1 MSLRLRNTITSHV
14 EEFAPSGDVVSMYV
28 CGVTPYDA
36 NHVGHAMS
44 YIIFDTLRRYLEYS
58 GFTVKHVQ
66 NFTDIDDRIIARA
79 NSRGIAIGELTEE
92 LIARFHEDMRAL
104 NVLPAHVY
112 PYATQEIPQM
122 IEMIEGLIEKGVAY
136 ESGGDVYFRVQSNA
150 GYGKLSHRTLDSMI
164 AGARVEID
172 EQKEHPMDFAL
183 WKSAKPGE
191 PSWDSPWGPGRPGW
205 HIECSAM
212 SLRYLGEQI
221 DIHGGGED
229 LVFPHHENEIAQT
242 EAYTGKAPFVRYW
255 VHNAWVKAGEE
266 KMSKSLGNFV
276 TIGQALEHW
285 SADALRM
292 WVLTSHYRT
301 PLTFTEE
308 ALLAAKRGSERLRQA
323 ARAQVDGAGASTPLK
338 AGSSGP
344 AVDAAGFRQQFIDA
358 MDEDMNTPRALA
370 VLFDLAHEINR
381 AKDEG
386 RPAAAG
392 QAMLLELAD
401 ALGLTLTEAE
411 SDIGAAPFIELL
423 ITLRNELRAA
433 KHFELADRVRTGLGD
448 LGIALEDKPDG
459 TVWRK
464 T

>member
-212 SLRYLGEQI
+212 SLRYLCEQI

>member
-1 MSLRLRNTITSHV
+1 MSVRLRNTISGDI
-14 EEFAPSGDVVSMYV
+14 EEFQPAGDVVTMYV

-44 YIIFDTLRRYLEYS
+44 YIIFDTLRRYLEFR
-58 GFTVKHVQ
+58 GFNVKHVQ
-66 NFTDIDDRIIARA
+66 NFTDIDDRIITRA
-79 NSRGIAIGELTEE
+79 NARGITISELTEE
-92 LIARFHEDMRAL
+92 LIAKFHEDMRAL

-122 IEMIEGLIEKGVAY
+122 IEMIQGLIDKGIAY
-136 ESGGDVYFRVQSNA
+136 ENGGDVYYRVQKKDD
-150 GYGKLSHRTLDSMI
+150 YGKLSHRTLDSMI

-172 EQKEHPMDFAL
+172 ELKEHPMDFAL
-183 WKSAKPGE
+183 WKAAKPGE

-229 LVFPHHENEIAQT
+229 LIFPHHENESAQT
-242 EAYTGKAPFVRYW
+242 EAYTGKVPFVRYW

-323 ARAQVDGAGASTPLK
+323 ARAAVDGSGDAVEGASY
-338 AGSSGP
+338 
-344 AVDAAGFRQQFIDA
+344 RQQFIEA

-386 RPAAAG
+386 RPAADA
-392 QAMLLELAD
+392 QSTLLELAD
-401 ALGLTLTEAE
+401 VLGLTLTEAE
-411 SDIGAAPFIELL
+411 ADIGAAPFIELL
-423 ITLRNELRAA
+423 LTLRNELRAA
-433 KHFELADRVRTGLGD
+433 KQFELADRVRTGLTD
-448 LGIALEDKPDG
+448 LGITLEDTPGG
-459 TVWRK
+459 TTWRK
-464 T
+464 A